1 MTEMTGTA
9 ELTTDVC
16 IVGGGPAGLVLAL
29 LLLKSDLRVT
39 VVEKSDSFNREY
51 RGEILQPGAMALL
64 DALGVLDDARSRGC
78 HEHDRFQ
85 LVEGERVLMDIDYRV
100 LPKPY
105 DHLLSIPQPHVL
117 DAVRERCAACPGFE
131 YLGST
136 RAKELIREDGP
147 VVGVTVDGPEG
158 PRSVRARCVVG
169 ADGRYSKI
177 RKLAGIGFQ
186 KREMFDFDVLWFKL
200 PVDESDPGERQGRRD
215 VRVYRDG
222 GSPAMIYHSYPD
234 RMQIGWMLPHGSYQQ
249 LASQGIDAVKERI
262 ARALPRYAGQ
272 IGGEVQRLRDLS
284 LLDVFSGRAERWAVD
299 GLLLIGDS
307 AHTHSP
313 IGAQGINLAVQ
324 DAVAV
329 HPLLVE
335 AVRHKDASAALL
347 GRFELR
353 RAPDIEAIARLQF
366 MQSKAMLSH
375 GALATRIRP
384 AATRLLKHTP
394 VYRKVLD
401 RIAYGNRGIEV
412 DTSTFADS

>member
-1 MTEMTGTA
+1 MTE
-9 ELTTDVC
+9 TTDSTTDIC

-29 LLLKSDLRVT
+29 LLLKSGLRVT
-39 VVEKSDSFNREY
+39 LMEKSDRFNREY

-64 DALGVLDDARSRGC
+64 DALGVLGDARERGC

-117 DAVRERCAACPGFE
+117 DVLRERCTAHAGFA
-131 YLGST
+131 YLAST
-136 RAKELIREDGP
+136 RARELIHEGCA
-147 VVGVTVDGPEG
+147 VVGVSADGPG
-158 PRSVRARCVVG
+158 GTHSVRARCVVG
-169 ADGRYSKI
+169 ADGRFSKI
-177 RKLAGIGFQ
+177 RRLAGIDFH
-186 KREMFDFDVLWFKL
+186 RRDVFDFDVLWFKL
-200 PVDESDPGERQGRRD
+200 PVGDLESARRD
-215 VRVYRDG
+215 VRVHREG
-222 GSPAMIYHSYPD
+222 GSPAMIYHSFPD
-234 RMQIGWMLPHGSYQQ
+234 RLQVGWMLPHGSYQEF
-249 LASQGIDAVKERI
+249 AAQGIGRVKERI
-262 ARALPRYAGQ
+262 AQALPRYAALIDSELTG
-272 IGGEVQRLRDLS
+272 LRDLS
-284 LLDVFSGRAERWAVD
+284 LLDVFSGRAERWAED

-324 DAVAV
+324 DAVAA

-335 AVRHKDASAALL
+335 AVRRKDAGTAVL
-347 GRFELR
+347 GRFEQR
-353 RAPDIEAIARLQF
+353 RAADIEAIARLQF

-401 RIAYGNRGIEV
+401 RIAYGNHGIQVEMDSFV
-412 DTSTFADS
+412 DG